1 MVNRFI
7 TIMACC
13 SVIVLGA
20 ASYFDK
26 HVTKTVANEQTN
38 HSAIVSVVDIPV
50 VTGPI
55 ETTIPA
61 EVQVVEE
68 PVEPEPV
75 EPIQEEPLSEEEINL
90 IALVVMAEAEGESED
105 GKRLVIDTILN
116 RVDSERFPETVE
128 GVIYQRNQFTSI
140 WNGRA
145 DRCYVRDDIYQ
156 LVREEM
162 YSRTN
167 YDVMFFTANNYGAY
181 GTPMFAIGNHYFS
194 R

>member
-1 MVNRFI
+1 MINKFI

-20 ASYFDK
+20 ELYFDK
-26 HVTKTVANEQTN
+26 PVTKTVANEQTN

-50 VTGPI
+50 VTGLI
-55 ETTIPA
+55 ETTIPE
-61 EVQVVEE
+61 EVQVVEA

-75 EPIQEEPLSEEEINL
+75 ELIQKEPLSEEEINL

>member
-1 MVNRFI
+1 MINKFI

-20 ASYFDK
+20 ELYFDK
-26 HVTKTVANEQTN
+26 PVTKTVANEQTN

-55 ETTIPA
+55 ETTIPE
-61 EVQVVEE
+61 EVQVVEA

-75 EPIQEEPLSEEEINL
+75 KPIQEEPLSEEEINL
-90 IALVVMAEAEGESED
+90 IALIVMAEAEGESED

-181 GTPMFAIGNHYFS
+181 RTPMFAIGNHYFS